1 MDFSADM
8 LEEMD
13 PQEAMERFLATQ
25 AYAGEDPHHFVNFVE
40 ECVKE
45 SKQATEDIR
54 RGWSANWEAYQAKID
69 YSEKE
74 DWQAQATTND
84 PWQAVKQ
91 AKSNIAKA
99 FKNPDYFSIEGVEI
113 GDRDYK
119 EVVKKG
125 MGFWLNP
132 QHANFPVYFTDACEM
147 GLIVGQCS
155 DIVPM
160 WDEEKGLVIYL
171 IEPWKIYRDP
181 DSEARKPW
189 SGMYW
194 IHEEWMD
201 LWQMKASGLYT
212 HLDEVKEEHPDDN
225 REQAERRKNYFWHR
239 SKFRKSVRVRE
250 FWGTVLDS
258 KDELLMPNCTFT
270 VAGDQVV
277 RMPRQNPYVR
287 LRWPGVSFSP
297 FTELLRY
304 EGKGIVE
311 GMITIWWLLCNIM
324 NLTCDNLNWII
335 NSIKEIDID
344 VMRDP
349 GDTEVYPGKHIVR
362 KAGSNP
368 DSPAISERAFGTHL
382 NEVMAFL
389 QYLSQQRDNSSFVN
403 QFVAGLPGTRSN
415 ITKGEVEI
423 KTRQSL
429 GIFELMGD
437 NFELGGIDA
446 LWAIFEVVMLNWTKA
461 HDPSIQRVF
470 GKEYK
475 REAMAFGEMSID
487 QRRAI
492 LKSNA
497 DISISGISAQLQQAE
512 NVEKMMGI
520 VDKLLQSPMFAQFTK
535 PYDFLK
541 ELAEIVG
548 FHDPSW
554 IMADDEVQKMSMLQ
568 GTQFWQTLAPEQ
580 QQMLGNII
588 KNAGLLSA
596 T

>member
-1 MDFSADM
+1 MDFGSDM
-8 LEEMD
+8 MEEMD

-25 AYAGEDPHHFVNFVE
+25 AYAGEEPRHFVNFVE

-45 SKQATEDIR
+45 SKEATTDIR
-54 RGWSANWEAYQAKID
+54 RAWNTNWEAFQAKID
-69 YSEKE
+69 YTSKE
-74 DWQAQATTND
+74 EWQSQATTND

-91 AKSNIAKA
+91 AKSTIAKA

-125 MGFWLNP
+125 MEFWLNP

-147 GLIVGQCS
+147 GLVTGQCS
-155 DIVPM
+155 EIIPL
-160 WDEEKGLVIYL
+160 WDEEKGLVVYL
-171 IEPWKIYRDP
+171 VEPWKIWRDP

-212 HLDEVKEEHPDDN
+212 NLDEVKEESPDDT

-239 SKFRKSVRVRE
+239 SKYRKSVKVRE
-250 FWGTVLDS
+250 FWGTILDS
-258 KDELLMPNCTFT
+258 KGELLMPNCTFT

-297 FTELLRY
+297 FTELLRF

-311 GMITIWWLLCNIM
+311 GMINIWWLLCNIL
-324 NLTCDNLNWII
+324 NLTSDNLNWVI
-335 NSIKEIDID
+335 NSVKEIDVD

-349 GDTEVYPGKHIVR
+349 GDTEIHPGKCIVR
-362 KAGSNP
+362 KGGTDPNMP
-368 DSPAISERAFGTHL
+368 VIVERAFGSRL
-382 NEVMAFL
+382 NEVMSYL

-403 QFVAGLPGTRSN
+403 QFVTGLPGTRSN

-423 KTRQSL
+423 KTQQSL

-437 NFELGGIDA
+437 NFELGGVDA

-470 GKEYK
+470 GQEYT
-475 REAMAFGEMSID
+475 REALIFGEMSID
-487 QRRAI
+487 ERRAI
-492 LKSNA
+492 LRSNA
-497 DISISGISAQLQQAE
+497 DISISGISAQLRQADM
-512 NVEKMMGI
+512 VEKMMTI
-520 VDKLLQSPMFAQFTK
+520 MEKLLSAPMFAQFTK

-541 ELAEIVG
+541 ELSEIVG
-548 FHDPSW
+548 FHDPVW
-554 IMADDEVQKMSMLQ
+554 ILGEDEVQKMSMLQ
-568 GTQFWQTLAPEQ
+568 GTQFWQTLLPEQ
-580 QQMLGNII
+580 REMLGNII
-588 KNAGLLSA
+588 KNSGLLTA